1 MKNPP
6 YNHNKPWSK
15 DEDKALLHMFDIN
28 SKNAKNL
35 REIADILGRT
45 LNAIRLRLTALGR
58 WVNIITLVDVRT
70 KTKNDKKIYYG
81 GWKKEEKKK

>member
-1 MKNPP
+1 
-6 YNHNKPWSK
+6 

-58 WVNIITLVDVRT
+58 WVNIITLDVRT

-81 GWKKEEKKK
+81 GWKKRKKRNNLAKETDFKR